1 MNEQAKYRHIKS
13 PCISVCEYNDYY
25 YCTGCKRHM
34 DEIIDWLDYTDQQ
47 RDAVMKELDARDIE
61 EPSDA
66 TFKTY

>member
-1 MNEQAKYRHIKS
+1 
-13 PCISVCEYNDYY
+13 
-25 YCTGCKRHM
+25 M

-47 RDAVMKELDARDIE
+47 RDAVMKALDARDIE